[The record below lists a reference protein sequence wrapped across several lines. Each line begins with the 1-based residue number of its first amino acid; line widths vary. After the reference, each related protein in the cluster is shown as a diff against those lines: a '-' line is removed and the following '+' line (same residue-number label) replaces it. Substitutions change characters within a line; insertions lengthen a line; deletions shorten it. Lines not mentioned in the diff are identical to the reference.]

1 MNIRLNKKAAA
12 FAGGVASMACLLA
25 CGDDI
30 TQVTNVGMDSV
41 AAYEDLSECATQNEG
56 VLIYVKDKGNT
67 YLCSDESW
75 HSVKGED
82 GKNGTNGT
90 NGNDGKNGTNGKNG
104 ENGTSCSAKAT
115 DGGIQVSCGGT
126 VIGTLTNGKNGDNC
140 SIAEVE
146 NGAEVTCGTSKVTIK
161 NGTNGASGSNGTNGT
176 NGDDC
181 TVSKTGGVATVVC
194 GTNSVQISDGTNCSV
209 VESDDGATITCGSNV
224 VTVPKGAQGVAGK
237 SAFDLAKE
245 QDPSLTLANWLASLK
260 GDKGED
266 GTNCSV
272 SKSGSVTTIDCGN
285 GNTATISD
293 GASGTNG
300 KSAYELANTELTLE
314 AWLASLKGA
323 NGSNGTNCSV
333 SKSGSTTT
341 IDCGGGNTATIM
353 DGAPGS
359 SGSQGPK
366 GDPGSSGSKG
376 ADGVG
381 CSVQSDGNG
390 GAIVICGASSSSVAI
405 LKGDKGDTGAP
416 GSSGSKGDKGDKGE
430 SCSVVS
436 DGNGGAYI
444 MCGSSSSVAI
454 SKGDKGEPGSSGSKG
469 DTGYGCKVVDDGS
482 GTLSVKCGP
491 DGEPTS
497 TATIY
502 KAVCGTTPY
511 DPAKKFCVGVTLYEL
526 CDGEVYDPTA
536 KFCSNSE
543 LYDLCG
549 GVSFDPTGYECV
561 ENVLQEKATVAKCG
575 ETEYDP
581 ETHFCAKFADN
592 TEQVYKYVTV
602 APEGSEYSKT
612 WMAENLNYETETG
625 SFCYENN
632 DDNCATYGR
641 LYTWATAVGKTEEAC
656 GYGKTCN
663 LGTEVIRGVCPD
675 GWHLPS
681 QSEWNELIAAV
692 GDNSGKALKSA
703 SGWNNNGNGTDAFGF
718 SALPAGRRYNDVSYY
733 NVGNN
738 AYFWSSSEY
747 GGNSAYY
754 MYLLSDDDRA
764 GLYNYNKNYGLS
776 VRCVQND
783 PQ

>member
-1 MNIRLNKKAAA
+1 MNTILNKKAAA
-12 FAGGVASMACLLA
+12 FAGGVVSMVCLVA
-25 CGDDI
+25 CGDDVTRI
-30 TQVTNVGMDSV
+30 TNVGVDSV
-41 AAYEDLSECATQNEG
+41 AAYEDLSECTAKDEG
-56 VLIYVKDKGNT
+56 ALVYVKDKGNT

-161 NGTNGASGSNGTNGT
+161 NGTNGAAGSNGTNGT

-181 TVSKTGGVATVVC
+181 AVSKTGGVATVVC

-245 QDPSLTLANWLASLK
+245 QDPSLTLAEWLASLK

-341 IDCGGGNTATIM
+341 IDCGGGNTATIT

-416 GSSGSKGDKGDKGE
+416 GSSGSKGDKGDTGE

-444 MCGSSSSVAI
+444 KCGSSSSVAI

-469 DTGYGCKVVDDGS
+469 DTGYGCKMVDDGS

-491 DGEPTS
+491 DDNPTS

-511 DPAKKFCVGVTLYEL
+511 DPASKFCVGVTLYEL
-526 CDGEVYDPTA
+526 C
-536 KFCSNSE
+536 
-543 LYDLCG
+543 G
-549 GVSFDPTGYECV
+549 GVAYDPTGYECV
-561 ENVLQEKATVAKCG
+561 GGVVKAEVAMESCG
-575 ETEYDP
+575 SDEYNP
-581 ETHFCAKFADN
+581 KTHFCAKRDN
-592 TEQVYKYVTV
+592 VVERIYKKVIIG
-602 APEGSEYSKT
+602 EGENAQT
-612 WMAENLNYETETG
+612 WMAENLDYETENSGCGG
-625 SFCYENN
+625 SAYTEGDCSI
-632 DDNCATYGR
+632 YGR
-641 LYTWATAVGKTEEAC
+641 LYTWAAAINNSTADDNG
-656 GYGKTCN
+656 N
-663 LGTEVIRGVCPD
+663 IQGVCPD

-681 QSEWNELIAAV
+681 KTEFEKLITNVDADLN
-692 GDNSGKALKSA
+692 GSYNSTNKAGTALKST
-703 SGWNNNGNGTDAFGF
+703 SGWNENGNGSNASGF
-718 SALPAGRRYNDVSYY
+718 SALPAGNMQE
-733 NVGNN
+733 VGSFFGAGDY
-738 AYFWSSSEY
+738 AYFWCST
-747 GGNSAYY
+747 GNKDSACG
-754 MYLLSDDDRA
+754 MILFNGRKEAMLDNNFDEFN
-764 GLYNYNKNYGLS
+764 GFS

>member
-1 MNIRLNKKAAA
+1 
-12 FAGGVASMACLLA
+12 
-25 CGDDI
+25 
-30 TQVTNVGMDSV
+30 
-41 AAYEDLSECATQNEG
+41 TQNEG

-359 SGSQGPK
+359 SGS
-366 GDPGSSGSKG
+366 
-376 ADGVG
+376 
-381 CSVQSDGNG
+381 
-390 GAIVICGASSSSVAI
+390 
-405 LKGDKGDTGAP
+405 
-416 GSSGSKGDKGDKGE
+416 
-430 SCSVVS
+430 
-436 DGNGGAYI
+436 
-444 MCGSSSSVAI
+444 
-454 SKGDKGEPGSSGSKG
+454 KG

-511 DPAKKFCVGVTLYEL
+511 DPAKKFCFNMEL
-526 CDGEVYDPTA
+526 
-536 KFCSNSE
+536 N
-543 LYDLCG
+543 DLCNKEA
-549 GVSFDPTGYECV
+549 FDPTKYECV